1 MKNYEQ
7 EFKKFL
13 FEVKGLGYGTVSSYI
28 STITSYLDNLMAKID
43 TEHTSILHTVDTEL
57 LELYYLD
64 LKENKNSKNIN
75 LKRHNNALSTL
86 NTYIKFSKYYSRNI
100 YQMQDKEENN
110 NQTNTS
116 SIIKID
122 EEEQL
127 DKNKNRFIKYAK
139 ENGLSDLTIY
149 HYCNTITKHID
160 NYIRKHIDKTHYS
173 IFTTIDNIKLNSW
186 YNILL
191 NKYEYNEHN
200 AKTHNTISSAFK
212 KYIEFAEFYRN
223 CYKSSYIETPNLEE
237 TVTISEKN
245 KLKQSDNTPNLED
258 IEKEIATLTKWS
270 LPIPKELLEAKE
282 IAKEKEKKKKQ
293 RLLKNNIEYSLNNI
307 LTQIPISM
315 KYNISYTKEDG
326 FIINF
331 LE

>member
-7 EFKKFL
+7 EFKQYL
-13 FEVKGLGYGTVSSYI
+13 LEVKGLGYGTVSSYI
-28 STITSYLDNLMAKID
+28 STITSYIDNLIAKRD
-43 TEHTSILHTVDTEL
+43 SEHTSILHTVDTEL
-57 LELYYLD
+57 LELYYLF
-64 LKENKNSKNIN
+64 LKEDKDSEVIN
-75 LKRHNNALSTL
+75 LNRYRNALSTL
-86 NTYIKFSKYYSRNI
+86 NTYIKFSKYYSKNI
-100 YQMQDKEENN
+100 HPKQDKEENN

-116 SIIKID
+116 SIIKKD

-149 HYCNTITKHID
+149 YYCNAITKHID

-186 YNILL
+186 YNTLL

-223 CYKSSYIETPNLEE
+223 CYKSSYIETPSLEE
-237 TVTISEKN
+237 TATIIEKN
-245 KLKQSDNTPNLED
+245 DKQSDNTPNIED
-258 IEKEIATLTKWS
+258 IEKEIATLSKWN

-315 KYNISYTKEDG
+315 KHNISYTKEDG
-326 FIINF
+326 FIIDF
-331 LE
+331 YE